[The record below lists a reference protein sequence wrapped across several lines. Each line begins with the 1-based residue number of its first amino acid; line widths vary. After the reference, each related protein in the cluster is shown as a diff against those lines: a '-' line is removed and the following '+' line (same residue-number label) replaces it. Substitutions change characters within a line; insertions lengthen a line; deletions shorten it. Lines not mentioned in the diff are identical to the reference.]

1 MRTMEA
7 VSQALERGSGLTR
20 QLLAFARREP
30 LKLERIDT
38 TQALESAHGLIRSSI
53 KDHIRFEMQIT
64 PGLWAVKADRNQ
76 LEVALLNLAVNA
88 RDAMPEGGDLLMQAE
103 NIVGDDQEK
112 CVAISVA
119 DNGEGMS
126 EDTLAR
132 AFEPFFSTK
141 AAGHGTGL
149 GLAQVYG
156 FATQCGGKVNID
168 SAVGQGTTVT
178 ITLPRA

>member
-1 MRTMEA
+1 
-7 VSQALERGSGLTR
+7 VNQALERGSGLTR

-38 TQALESAHGLIRSSI
+38 SAALESAHGLIRSSL
-53 KDHIRFEMQIT
+53 KDNVRFEMHVT

-76 LEVALLNLAVNA
+76 LEIALLNLAVNA
-88 RDAMPEGGDLLMQAE
+88 RDAMPEGGELLVQAE
-103 NIVGDDQEK
+103 NVAGEDQEK

-119 DNGEGMS
+119 DSGEGMN
-126 EDTLAR
+126 EETLAR

-141 AAGHGTGL
+141 AAGQGTGL

-156 FATQCGGKVNID
+156 FATQCGGKVNIE
-168 SAVGQGTTVT
+168 SAPGQGTTVT